1 MPLREKTL
9 QKDGCEIHYW
19 MTPEP
24 KGPWLVFLHGVGVD
38 HRTFGEQVPA
48 VEDRFG
54 LLMWDARGHGRS
66 RPAGGRFSIAQLA
79 DDLLAILERE
89 GIGRATFVGHSMGG
103 CVAQEIA
110 FRHPDRVDAL
120 VLIDCFCNTWTP
132 SPGGHRMLRMATR
145 LLWLCPWRLLVRW
158 AANGSATDP
167 DVRRYL
173 RDAVRAVGKRD
184 FIRFL
189 AATTACLRD
198 EPDYRIPVP
207 FLLVVGERDR
217 LDSIRNAAPLWSRRE
232 PHGVLRRIPHA
243 GHFAHQDHP
252 KMFNGLMLSFLEDH
266 ILRPSGQYES

>member
-1 MPLREKTL
+1 MEKTL
-9 QKDGCEIHYW
+9 QRDGCEIHYW

-24 KGPWLVFLHGVGVD
+24 KGPWLVFLHGAGAD
-38 HRTFGEQVPA
+38 HRTFDEQVPA
-48 VEDRFG
+48 VEDRCG
-54 LLMWDARGHGRS
+54 LLLWDARGHGRS
-66 RPAGGRFSIAQLA
+66 RPARGRFCISQLA

-89 GIGRATFVGHSMGG
+89 GIGRATIVGHSMGG
-103 CVAQEIA
+103 SVAQEIA

-132 SPGGHRMLRMATR
+132 SPTAHRMPRAAPR
-145 LLWLCPWRLLVRW
+145 FLWLFPWRLLVRW
-158 AANGSATDP
+158 TATFSSMDP

-173 RDAVRAVGKRD
+173 RDAVRAVGKRN

-189 AATTACLRD
+189 AATAACFHD

-207 FLLVVGERDR
+207 SLLVVGERDR

-232 PHGVLRRIPHA
+232 PRCALRRIPHA

-252 KMFNGLMLSFLEDH
+252 KMFNGLMLSFLEDNVFK
-266 ILRPSGQYES
+266 PSGQYER